1 MAAPGEGGPP
11 SHSLELGW
19 AFLGTF
25 QGKAKQPSFHLGE
38 EMEQDTLP
46 TGS

>member
-1 MAAPGEGGPP
+1 MAASGEGGPP
-11 SHSLELGW
+11 PHGLELGW
-19 AFLGTF
+19 ASLGTF